1 MLHIWSMK
9 TRQTYFI
16 LTCILFIISLSAN
29 MISAQEDATREVSLR
44 LGFTHTSIQ
53 DYRMGSVK
61 HTSWAPKYDIGYS
74 HQNEKR
80 ISQVRLQ
87 FFATRSA
94 NQGLLSLTSL
104 RPAIN
109 YSYQRNV
116 KDGLWIGG
124 FIDHS
129 TLLNFPKTATSLH
142 NNNPISYNISQSIG
156 PRVTYTGT
164 ASIGGDRPLGYQVS
178 TQAALLSYM
187 IQPAFGHPYPTQYLK
202 EEAFSPTREGM
213 TWPLMKSGKLATM
226 DKVRNFRL
234 ELGLF
239 YFVNDR
245 VKISVDYQ
253 GEIFYANTRGKALNM
268 ESHDI
273 FFGASYIH

>member
-1 MLHIWSMK
+1 MK
-9 TRQTYFI
+9 TGQIYTIVSCVLLI
-16 LTCILFIISLSAN
+16 LCLSAN
-29 MISAQEDATREVSLR
+29 TISAQEDAVREVSLR
-44 LGFTHTSIQ
+44 VGLTHTSIQ
-53 DYRMGSVK
+53 DFRMGSVRHK
-61 HTSWAPKYDIGYS
+61 SWSPKYDIGYS
-74 HQNEKR
+74 QQNEKR

-87 FFATRSA
+87 FFASKSA

-109 YSYQRNV
+109 YSYQRKV
-116 KDGLWIGG
+116 GEGLWVGG

-129 TLLNFPKTATSLH
+129 TLLNIPKTTTSLY

-156 PRVTYTGT
+156 PRITYTGT
-164 ASIGGDRPLGYQVS
+164 ANLGEGLPLGYQVS

-187 IQPAFGHPYPTQYLK
+187 IQPAFGHPYPTQYLN
-202 EEAFSPTREGM
+202 EEDFSPTREGM
-213 TWPLMKSGKLATM
+213 TWPLMKSGKLATL

-245 VKISVDYQ
+245 VKISLDYQ

-268 ESHDI
+268 QSHDI